1 MTSASGNFFFRVLR
15 INGGCRG
22 RRTART
28 KFRWAR
34 PTKSRKRNPPKPARR
49 CGRHLRSIISLL
61 CACAH
66 VVLVSSGGCRYRRSG
81 RRNQVSDRRR
91 LRQQYA
97 TLTRALLRCDRATYR
112 SLLQCAVI
120 LLLAEAI
127 AEVAKA
133 SVAGASIVQLCELGD
148 KVDFPFP
155 VAFGST
161 FPPLG
166 PDVPSG
172 S

>member
-1 MTSASGNFFFRVLR
+1 MVIFFFRVLR
-15 INGGCRG
+15 
-22 RRTART
+22 A
-28 KFRWAR
+28 KWVR

-97 TLTRALLRCDRATYR
+97 NLTRALLRCARTTYR
-112 SLLQCAVI
+112 SLLQCALI
-120 LLLAEAI
+120 LLFAEAI

-161 FPPLG
+161 LPPLG
-166 PDVPSG
+166 PRCAFRP
-172 S
+172 